1 MIKFIGKLPCEI
13 IMSSEIKIKE
23 IESKEDLKKFVMFPF
38 DLYKDSKYWV
48 APIIK
53 EELEVLDKEV
63 NPVFNNADANYFLAY
78 IDGKI
83 VGRIAALINW
93 IEVNEIKKKK
103 VRFGWFDFIDDKN
116 VSKALLEKVI
126 EVGKENHLESIEGP
140 MGFSNMDKAGI
151 LIKGFEKKNTMIT
164 LYNYSYYKDHM
175 NAHGYKKQA
184 EWVEYELKIA
194 DYEDA
199 PEKIKKFSD
208 IILKRYNLKKLN
220 FTSTK
225 QIEPYVD
232 QMFDLLGKTY
242 NNLQTFV
249 PIQDYQVKYY
259 KDKYLKYINPGFIK
273 CVTDQDDKLV
283 AFAIT
288 MPSFSNALKK
298 INGKVNFIGLLRLL
312 YAKNYNSKGSLYLI
326 GVRPDL
332 QNKGIIAILFN
343 ELQKFYNKFGIKEVE
358 TNPELIENAAIQQLW
373 KNYENNQHK
382 NRATFTKS
390 IV

>member
-1 MIKFIGKLPCEI
+1 MTNFNNVKKFMEVFGQEV
-13 IMSSEIKIKE
+13 KIKAE
-23 IESKEDLKKFVMFPF
+23 FPSEKIIK
-38 DLYKDSKYWV
+38 LRYNL
-48 APIIK
+48 IK
-53 EELEVLDKEV
+53 EELEVLNKKI
-63 NPVFNNADANYFLAY
+63 NPVFKNADAHYFLAL
-78 IDGKI
+78 INGEI

-93 IEVNEIKKKK
+93 VEVKDLKKKK
-103 VRFGWFDFIDDKN
+103 VRFGWFDFVDNKE
-116 VSKALLEKVI
+116 VSKSLLNEVI
-126 EVGKENHLESIEGP
+126 KIGNDNNLEFIEGP
-140 MGFSNMDKAGI
+140 VGFSNMDKAGM
-151 LIKGFEKKNTMIT
+151 LVEGFEESNTMIT
-164 LYNYSYYKDHM
+164 WYNAPYYYEHFKQL
-175 NAHGYKKQA
+175 GYKNLA
-184 EWVEYELKIA
+184 VWVEYEITLSSFDKS
-194 DYEDA
+194 

>member
-1 MIKFIGKLPCEI
+1 MIKFIGKLPCKI

-38 DLYKDSKYWV
+38 DLYKDSKFWV

-93 IEVNEIKKKK
+93 IEVNEVKKKK

-126 EVGKENHLESIEGP
+126 EIGKENHLESIEGP

-164 LYNYSYYKDHM
+164 LYNYSYYQDHM

-326 GVRPDL
+326 DVRPDL

>member
-1 MIKFIGKLPCEI
+1 MR
-13 IMSSEIKIKE
+13 SEINIKE

-53 EELEVLDKEV
+53 EELEVLDKEI
-63 NPVFNNADANYFLAY
+63 NPVFKNADANYFLAY
-78 IDGKI
+78 INGKI

-93 IEVNEIKKKK
+93 IEVNEIKRKK
-103 VRFGWFDFIDDKN
+103 VRFGWFDFVDDKN

-126 EVGKENHLESIEGP
+126 EIGKKNNLELIEGP
-140 MGFSNMDKAGI
+140 VGFSNMDKAGM

-164 LYNYSYYKDHM
+164 LYNYSYYQDHM
-175 NAHGYKKQA
+175 RAYGYNKLA

-194 DYEDA
+194 DYKNA
-199 PEKIKKFSD
+199 SEKIKKFSD

-225 QIEPYVD
+225 QIEPYID

-242 NNLQTFV
+242 DSLQTFV
-249 PIQDYQVKYY
+249 PIQDYQIKYY

-288 MPSFSNALKK
+288 MPSFSKALKK
-298 INGKVNFIGLLRLL
+298 INGKVNFIGFLRLL

-326 GVRPDL
+326 GVRPDF

-358 TNPELIENAAIQQLW
+358 TNPELIENTAIQQLW
-373 KNYENNQHK
+373 KNFDNVQHK

-390 IV
+390 I